1 MQEYYASSR
10 LELVRKKTDVL
21 TLITLNVLS
30 ITVQFATTIVLIGI
44 GTNYF
49 QPVESQRDCAA
60 RFNFPLHWL
69 VALNILRTL
78 TAYTPLAI
86 VFYHTFWKQRGMVRS
101 DS

>member
-10 LELVRKKTDVL
+10 LELVRKKTEVL

-49 QPVESQRDCAA
+49 
-60 RFNFPLHWL
+60 
-69 VALNILRTL
+69 
-78 TAYTPLAI
+78 
-86 VFYHTFWKQRGMVRS
+86 
-101 DS
+101 